1 MASRGGNPLRGM
13 MDEGQVRRRGRF
25 AFISE
30 VYNEL
35 TRVTWP
41 DRQTAFRLTLL
52 VIGVAAVMGVFLGLI
67 WDTILTE
74 LVERLFLDGGAGGVA
89 GGGQTG

>member
-25 AFISE
+25 AFFSE

-52 VIGVAAVMGVFLGLI
+52 VIGVAVVMGVFLGLI
-67 WDTILTE
+67 WDRILTE
-74 LVERLFLDGGAGGVA
+74 VVERVFLDGGR
-89 GGGQTG
+89 

>member
-1 MASRGGNPLRGM
+1 MASRGNPLRGM
-13 MDEGQVRRRGRF
+13 MDEGQVRRRSRF
-25 AFISE
+25 SFIGE
-30 VYNEL
+30 VFNEL

-74 LVERLFLDGGAGGVA
+74 LVERLFLDSD
-89 GGGQTG
+89 TGL

>member
-1 MASRGGNPLRGM
+1 M

-25 AFISE
+25 SFVSE
-30 VYNEL
+30 VFNEL

-41 DRQTAFRLTLL
+41 DRHTAFRLTLL

-67 WDTILTE
+67 WDRILTE
-74 LVERLFLDGGAGGVA
+74 VVERLFLDGGV
-89 GGGQTG
+89 TG

>member
-30 VYNEL
+30 VFNEL

-74 LVERLFLDGGAGGVA
+74 LVERLFLD
-89 GGGQTG
+89 T

>member
-1 MASRGGNPLRGM
+1 MASRGGNPLRGRI
-13 MDEGQVRRRGRF
+13 DEGQVRRRGRF

-30 VYNEL
+30 VFNEL

-41 DRQTAFRLTLL
+41 DRQTAFRLTVL

-67 WDTILTE
+67 WDSILTE
-74 LVERLFLDGGAGGVA
+74 LVERLFLDA
-89 GGGQTG
+89 

>member
-25 AFISE
+25 AFFSE

-74 LVERLFLDGGAGGVA
+74 LVERLFLDGGG
-89 GGGQTG
+89 

>member
-13 MDEGQVRRRGRF
+13 MDEGQVRRRSRF
-25 AFISE
+25 SFIGE
-30 VYNEL
+30 VFNEL

-74 LVERLFLDGGAGGVA
+74 LVERLFLDTD
-89 GGGQTG
+89 TG

>member
-35 TRVTWP
+35 TRVTWQ
-41 DRQTAFRLTLL
+41 DRQTALRLSLL

-74 LVERLFLDGGAGGVA
+74 LVQRLFLDGGGQAG
-89 GGGQTG
+89 Q

>member
-1 MASRGGNPLRGM
+1 

-25 AFISE
+25 SFVSE
-30 VYNEL
+30 AYNEL

-41 DRQTAFRLTLL
+41 DRNTTFRLTLL
-52 VIGVAAVMGVFLGLI
+52 VIAVAVVMGVFLGLI

-74 LVERLFLDGGAGGVA
+74 VVERLFLNDEPGGLAFDGHVGIQV
-89 GGGQTG
+89 

>member
-1 MASRGGNPLRGM
+1 M

-25 AFISE
+25 SFIGE

-41 DRQTAFRLTLL
+41 DRNTTFRLTLL
-52 VIGVAAVMGVFLGLI
+52 VIAVATVMGVFLGLI

-74 LVERLFLDGGAGGVA
+74 VVERLFLEDGSGRLAFDGDVGIQA
-89 GGGQTG
+89 